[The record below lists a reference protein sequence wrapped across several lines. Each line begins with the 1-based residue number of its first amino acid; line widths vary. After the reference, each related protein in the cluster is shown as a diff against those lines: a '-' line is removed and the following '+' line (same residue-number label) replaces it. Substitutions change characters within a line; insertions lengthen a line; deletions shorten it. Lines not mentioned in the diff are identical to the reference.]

1 MAAPLRLFFSRHLV
15 TSRVSTPL
23 LCSQYRFLSTLSPTH
38 PHEFP
43 AATPPPPPA
52 NTDAPLARLPTA
64 SLIRALLLHTITGS
78 PTLLALGTKVML
90 KTADN
95 IERIPPLKWAVD
107 KTFYVCPTTPPH
119 PPFVTYATPNYIPM
133 LTSVQ
138 AHYCAGSTPTEVT
151 QTATALCSLGYSGLI
166 LAYARE
172 VEASPVAS
180 AAAAA
185 AARTDIDHWLAGT
198 LKTIT
203 LSTPGDFVAIKLTGA
218 GPACLPLLSSLRP
231 CTDIPELATALDT
244 ICTAARERRVGLL
257 VDAEQAG
264 LQQGVDRWAVYFMRR
279 HNTPGHPAVVY
290 NTYQMYLKRS
300 AGTLRD
306 HMALAEKEGWRLGV
320 KLVRGAYLHSDP
332 RDLIHGTK
340 EATDSA
346 YDSAAE
352 HLIKKGVDTVIASHN
367 KASIENALRLR
378 GKGDGMLV
386 FAQLMGMADE
396 LSLSLVGRAPV
407 LKYAVWGTTGECLK
421 YLLRRAEENSDAV
434 GRSEENYRA
443 VVDELRRRVG
453 TWGR

>member
-1 MAAPLRLFFSRHLV
+1 
-15 TSRVSTPL
+15 
-23 LCSQYRFLSTLSPTH
+23 
-38 PHEFP
+38 
-43 AATPPPPPA
+43 
-52 NTDAPLARLPTA
+52 
-64 SLIRALLLHTITGS
+64 
-78 PTLLALGTKVML
+78 
-90 KTADN
+90 
-95 IERIPPLKWAVD
+95 
-107 KTFYVCPTTPPH
+107 
-119 PPFVTYATPNYIPM
+119 
-133 LTSVQ
+133 
-138 AHYCAGSTPTEVT
+138 
-151 QTATALCSLGYSGLI
+151 
-166 LAYARE
+166 
-172 VEASPVAS
+172 
-180 AAAAA
+180 
-185 AARTDIDHWLAGT
+185 
-198 LKTIT
+198 
-203 LSTPGDFVAIKLTGA
+203 
-218 GPACLPLLSSLRP
+218 
-231 CTDIPELATALDT
+231 
-244 ICTAARERRVGLL
+244 
-257 VDAEQAG
+257 
-264 LQQGVDRWAVYFMRR
+264 
-279 HNTPGHPAVVY
+279 
-290 NTYQMYLKRS
+290 
-300 AGTLRD
+300 
-306 HMALAEKEGWRLGV
+306 MALAEKEGWRLGV